1 LYASCISL
9 YVFSVEAISYPLSV
23 LFSFYQLVVERM
35 LASEGIKR
43 VEMSRDEFTRR
54 VWQWKEK
61 YVFIYILVYL
71 PAIYIFVFT

>member
-1 LYASCISL
+1 
-9 YVFSVEAISYPLSV
+9 
-23 LFSFYQLVVERM
+23 LVVERM

-43 VEMSRDEFTRR
+43 VEISRDEFTRR